1 MIKLNKIETID
12 IQMSKDTFTSMMFYI
27 QRAGSQ
33 TYLTEEDATNARALW
48 KELHEMEN
56 KQ

>member
-33 TYLTEEDATNARALW
+33 TYLTEEDATNAMALW